1 MGSRLLLQQYHFF
14 SVALSVIPSERY
26 LSAVLYAAVLKSLL
40 NSALKRSVSPFPAC
54 ISSVYSN
61 MPTLPFSV
69 LLSRVKTAL
78 SVLIVLFEVTVA
90 LISYVPPKR
99 GSAALSSCKDTA
111 KYTVM
116 PIVQQSSTA
125 VISYFFVNNATAKAE
140 MPSNIIPQMR
150 KITNLTKIEAKISP
164 IRYDAPTAANFRL
177 TIIYL
182 LCKLNAQLLA
192 AK

>member
-1 MGSRLLLQQYHFF
+1 
-14 SVALSVIPSERY
+14 
-26 LSAVLYAAVLKSLL
+26 
-40 NSALKRSVSPFPAC
+40 
-54 ISSVYSN
+54 

-140 MPSNIIPQMR
+140 RTSNIIPQMR